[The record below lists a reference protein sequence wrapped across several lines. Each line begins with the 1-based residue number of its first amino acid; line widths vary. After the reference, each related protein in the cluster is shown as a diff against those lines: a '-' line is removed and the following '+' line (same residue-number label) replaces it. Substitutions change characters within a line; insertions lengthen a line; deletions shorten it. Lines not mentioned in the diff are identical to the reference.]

1 MARAERTPEQKAIWE
16 GILKLADELPQGD
29 GGTGRSAGEFTE
41 EAVGAGLDATGRAT
55 YTTYNA
61 DGTKNVYEVE
71 VKVAKR
77 VDSNDEY
84 WGMQIEDRNGALVIN
99 GKHYRI
105 GKNNGRTARD
115 VGFKG
120 FGGRKFEIQYLAADP
135 RLPAPAPFVVD
146 DLWFQGA
153 IPPKFRELA
162 EFQDNARFVDPNQEP
177 FRS

>member
-16 GILKLADELPQGD
+16 GILKLVDELPPGD

-120 FGGRKFEIQYLAADP
+120 FGGRKFEIVYTDGP
-135 RLPAPAPFVVD
+135 VDRGVPFTVD
-146 DLWFQGA
+146 DLWYQGP
-153 IPPKFRELA
+153 IPPKFRELP
-162 EFQDNARFVDPNQEP
+162 EFQDNARFIRPEQEP

>member
-1 MARAERTPEQKAIWE
+1 MRDERTTEQKAIWE
-16 GILKLADELPQGD
+16 GILKLVDELPPGD
-29 GGTGRSAGEFTE
+29 GGSGRSAGEFTE
-41 EAVGAGLDATGRAT
+41 TPVGAGLDATGRAE

-61 DGTKNVYEVE
+61 DGTKNVYEITVQ
-71 VKVAKR
+71 VAKR
-77 VDSNDEY
+77 VDSNDEF
-84 WGMQIEDRNGALVIN
+84 WGMQIEDRTNALVIN

-120 FGGRKFEIQYLAADP
+120 FGGRKFEVVYLDGQAD
-135 RLPAPAPFVVD
+135 RGNPFTVD

-162 EFQDNARFVDPNQEP
+162 EFQDNARFTDPNQEP

>member
-1 MARAERTPEQKAIWE
+1 MKDERTPEHKAIWE
-16 GILKLADELPQGD
+16 GILRLVDSLPPGD
-29 GGTGRSAGEFTE
+29 GGSGRSAGEFSSTP
-41 EAVGAGLDATGRAT
+41 VGAGLDVTGRAE

-61 DGTKNVYEVE
+61 DGTKNVYEIEATVR
-71 VKVAKR
+71 KR
-77 VDSNDEY
+77 VDSNDEF
-84 WGMQIEDRNGALVIN
+84 WGMQIEDRANALVIN

-105 GKNNGRTARD
+105 GENNGRTAQD

-120 FGGRKFEIQYLAADP
+120 FGGRKFVIQYLDGSAEP
-135 RLPAPAPFVVD
+135 ITVD